1 MITLDDSNF
10 ILYAAS
16 NYDNPTCYD
25 MEEFED
31 DLKRFKYL
39 KRLFNKFKESGD
51 FKDRLVLNHL
61 IVLFNVFGHK
71 ATVRMLFFKLP
82 EYHSEIKTILTYMG
96 VMPDRIV
103 GIKDKTIVDD
113 EIEINRIIL
122 DILQNES

>member
-25 MEEFED
+25 TDEFQD

-39 KRLFNKFKESGD
+39 KRLLNKFNESGD

-61 IVLFNVFGHK
+61 IILFNVFGHG

-82 EYHSEIKTILTYMG
+82 EYKSEIKTILTYMG
-96 VMPDRIV
+96 VMPDRV
-103 GIKDKTIVDD
+103 DGVKDQIIIDE
-113 EIEINRIIL
+113 EIEINRVIL
-122 DILQNES
+122 SILQND